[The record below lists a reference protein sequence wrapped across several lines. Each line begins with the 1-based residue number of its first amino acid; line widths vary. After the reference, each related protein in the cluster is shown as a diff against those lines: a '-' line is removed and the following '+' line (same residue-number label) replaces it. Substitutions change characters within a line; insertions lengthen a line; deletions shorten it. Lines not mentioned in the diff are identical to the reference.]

1 MIVFSGS
8 RELYLFFL
16 VKSVLVQE
24 PASSHVTDLKDD
36 HLIHASLD
44 DQHKDTNN
52 L

>member
-8 RELYLFFL
+8 PELSLFFL

-24 PASSHVTDLKDD
+24 LARCHLTDLKDD
-36 HLIHASLD
+36 HLIHVSLD
-44 DQHKDTNN
+44 DQHKDTKN